1 MATIIYWQDPD
12 SGATES
18 VQLDAVQNVTPDD
31 QLTITDHVVEGGA
44 TISDHA
50 QKDPNSVTIE
60 GIVSNMPNP
69 LLDTDAH
76 QASLDLAV
84 AKMTSPGTKTI
95 TLDVPTPPIQL
106 SPSGLIQAGVGAIVG
121 LLSGNGSPKATV
133 QDRSLPTTVTQS
145 AQVFQQDTP
154 RDRVR
159 DVYELLLK
167 AQEQKLLCTIQTR
180 RREYFDMLLKGIG
193 EPDTIEDG
201 KAGRFQLEFRYMKV
215 ADSETVQAPQP
226 TEARGHVAVSKG
238 SQAAKPDP
246 NADKKGRLRST
257 KKEQRLAGE
266 G

>member
-12 SGATES
+12 SGVTES

-44 TISDHA
+44 TITDHA
-50 QKDPNSVTIE
+50 QKDPNTVSIE

-69 LLDTDAH
+69 RLDSDAH
-76 QASLDLAV
+76 QASLDLQV
-84 AKMTSPGTKTI
+84 AQMSSPGTKTI
-95 TLDVPTPPIQL
+95 TLDVPRPPVQL
-106 SPSGLIQAGVGAIVG
+106 SPSGLIQAGVSAVVG
-121 LLSGNGSPKATV
+121 LLSGGGSPKATV
-133 QDRSLPTTVTQS
+133 RDRAKQTSISQS
-145 AQVFQQDTP
+145 VQVFQQDAP

-201 KAGRFQLEFRYMKV
+201 KAGRFQLEFRYIKV
-215 ADSETVQAPQP
+215 ADSETVLAPQP
-226 TEARGHVAVSKG
+226 TEARGHVGVSKG
-238 SQAAKPDP
+238 SQAAKADP
-246 NADKKGRLRST
+246 NADKKGPLRST

-266 G
+266 E